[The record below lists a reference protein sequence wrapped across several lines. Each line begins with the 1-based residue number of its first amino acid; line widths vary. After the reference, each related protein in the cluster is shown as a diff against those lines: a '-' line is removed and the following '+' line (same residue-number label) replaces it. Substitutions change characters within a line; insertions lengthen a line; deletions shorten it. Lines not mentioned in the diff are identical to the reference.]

1 MKEKLLT
8 VLKTLGIVVFFP
20 LLLLFWLVCVVI
32 NAILTAKNKEI
43 VNTPLGQ
50 FVEVN
55 GHRMSVLVKG
65 EGKHTL
71 VFLPGLSSD
80 SPILEFK
87 PLYSKFENKYRIVVP
102 EKFGYGQS
110 DIVKYKRDFKTI
122 VDEYREAFSKLG
134 IKGPFIL
141 CAHSNGGNE
150 VEYWEQN
157 YPEEVEAFIGFDTNL
172 AAYED
177 NWDLKSISW
186 ENFYTPIFRIAGWYR
201 KVYRPGLK
209 ELLTKDENNL
219 LKCLAN
225 RNNNNYDIYS
235 EICNFN
241 NVASKSV
248 INEKPLPTQPTL
260 QFVSMPE
267 WFIKG
272 EEGHE
277 LDDEAKRWLKAHE
290 DLVNAS
296 IYGKIVFPS
305 DWHCLHI
312 VNVDKVYEEMDK
324 YILSLMNPV

>member
-1 MKEKLLT
+1 MKDKLLKA
-8 VLKTLGIVVFFP
+8 LKIIGIVVFFP
-20 LLLLFWLVCVVI
+20 ALLLFWLTCVAV
-32 NAILTAKNKEI
+32 NTILNVRDKKRI
-43 VNTPLGQ
+43 NTPLGQ
-50 FVEVN
+50 FVEIN

-71 VFLPGLSSD
+71 VFLPGLASD

-87 PLYSKFENKYRIVVP
+87 PLYSKFENDYRIVVP

-110 DIVKYKRDFKTI
+110 DIVEGRRDFRAS
-122 VDEYREAFSKLG
+122 VEECREAFSKLG
-134 IKGPFIL
+134 IQGPFIL

-150 VEYWEQN
+150 VEYWAQN

-172 AAYED
+172 AGFKDDED
-177 NWDLKSISW
+177 GFKVTSWDRFMIWL
-186 ENFYTPIFRIAGWYR
+186 YHVAGWNR
-201 KVYRPGLK
+201 KIFRPGLK
-209 ELLTKDENNL
+209 NLLTKEERSL
-219 LKCLAN
+219 MRSFAN
-225 RNNNNYDIYS
+225 RNCDNYDVLS
-235 EICNFN
+235 ECANFN
-241 NVASKSV
+241 NAASKAI

-267 WFIKG
+267 WFING

-277 LDDEAKRWLKAHE
+277 LDDECKRWLKAHE

-296 IYGKIVFPS
+296 VNGKIVFPS

-324 YILSLMNPV
+324 YIKEAL

>member
-1 MKEKLLT
+1 MKEKVLS
-8 VLKTLGIVVFFP
+8 VLKIIGIVVFFP

-32 NAILTAKNKEI
+32 NAILTIANKKRM
-43 VNTPLGQ
+43 NTPLGQ
-50 FVEVN
+50 FVEIN
-55 GHRMSVLVKG
+55 GHRMSVLAKG

-71 VFLPGLSSD
+71 VFLPGLASD

-87 PLYSKFENKYRIVVP
+87 PLYSKFENEYRIIVP

-110 DIVKYKRDFKTI
+110 DIVKYKRDIKTT
-122 VDEYREAFSKLG
+122 VEEYREALSKLG
-134 IKGPFIL
+134 IKGPFVL

-177 NWDLKSISW
+177 DWDFKVSSW
-186 ENFYTPIFRIAGWYR
+186 DKFVIWLFRVAGWNR
-201 KVYRPGLK
+201 RIGRPGLK
-209 ELLTKDENNL
+209 KLLNKEDKKL
-219 LKCLAN
+219 MRCLSN
-225 RNNNNYDIYS
+225 RNCDNYDVLS
-235 EICNFN
+235 EACIFN
-241 NVASKSV
+241 SVAGKSV

-267 WFIKG
+267 WYIKG

-290 DLVNAS
+290 DLANAS
-296 IYGKIVFPS
+296 INGKIVFPS

-324 YILSLMNPV
+324 YIKENL

>member
-1 MKEKLLT
+1 MKDKFLK
-8 VLKTLGIVVFFP
+8 VLKVIGIVVFFP
-20 LLLLFWLVCVVI
+20 LLLLFWFACVAI
-32 NAILTAKNKEI
+32 NAILIAKNRKR
-43 VNTPLGQ
+43 VDTPLGQ
-50 FVEVN
+50 YVEVN

-71 VFLPGLSSD
+71 VFLPGLASD

-87 PLYSKFENKYRIVVP
+87 PLWSKLVDEYRIIVP

-110 DIVKYKRDFKTI
+110 DIVKCKRDIKTT
-122 VDEYREAFSKLG
+122 VEEYREAVSILG

-141 CAHSNGGNE
+141 CGHSNAGNE
-150 VEYWEQN
+150 IEYWEQN

-172 AAYED
+172 AAYKD
-177 NWDLKSISW
+177 DWDFKVSSW
-186 ENFYTPIFRIAGWYR
+186 DRFMIWLFRVTGWNR
-201 KVYRPGLK
+201 KVVRPGLK
-209 ELLTKDENNL
+209 DLLTKEER
-219 LKCLAN
+219 KIVRCLAN
-225 RNNNNYDIYS
+225 RNTDNYDILS
-235 EICNFN
+235 EASIFN
-241 NVASKSV
+241 SVAGKSV

-267 WFIKG
+267 WYIKG

-296 IYGKIVFPS
+296 VNGKIVIPS

-312 VNVDKVYEEMDK
+312 MNHEVVYAEMVKFIRECLDD
-324 YILSLMNPV
+324 

>member
-1 MKEKLLT
+1 MKEK
-8 VLKTLGIVVFFP
+8 VLKVLKIIGIVVFFP
-20 LLLLFWLVCVVI
+20 LVFLFCLTCVVV
-32 NAILTAKNKEI
+32 NVVLTAIDKKRI
-43 VNTPLGQ
+43 NTPLGE

-65 EGKHTL
+65 EGKHIL
-71 VFLPGLSSD
+71 VFLPGLGSD

-87 PLYSKFENKYRIVVP
+87 PLYSKFENEYRIIVP

-110 DIVKYKRDFKTI
+110 DIVKYKRDIKTT
-122 VDEYREAFSKLG
+122 VEEYREALSKLG
-134 IKGPFIL
+134 IKGPFVL

-157 YPEEVEAFIGFDTNL
+157 YPEEAEAFIGFDTNL

-177 NWDLKSISW
+177 DWDFKVSSW
-186 ENFYTPIFRIAGWYR
+186 DKFMIWLFRVTGWNR
-201 KVYRPGLK
+201 KVVRPGLK
-209 ELLTKDENNL
+209 ELLTKEER
-219 LKCLAN
+219 KIVRCLAN
-225 RNNNNYDIYS
+225 RNTDNYDVLS
-235 EICNFN
+235 EIFNFN
-241 NVASKSV
+241 NVAAKT
-248 INEKPLPTQPTL
+248 IIKEKPLPTQPTL

-267 WFIKG
+267 WYIKG

-296 IYGKIVFPS
+296 INGKIVFPS

-324 YILSLMNPV
+324 YLKEVL